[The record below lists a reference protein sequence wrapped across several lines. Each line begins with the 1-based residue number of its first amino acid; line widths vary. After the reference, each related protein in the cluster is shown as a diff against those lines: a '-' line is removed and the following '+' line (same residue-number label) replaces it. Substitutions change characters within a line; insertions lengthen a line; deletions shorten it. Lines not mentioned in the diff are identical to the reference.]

1 MAKRQSESVILQQF
15 ISFLFTIQIGYTR
28 EIEEKGEATKLSF
41 DRKYVIFVAIRSYF
55 VDLREMVK
63 RGELPR
69 INCLVS
75 WKMSS

>member
-41 DRKYVIFVAIRSYF
+41 DWKYVIFVAIRSHF
-55 VDLREMVK
+55 VD
-63 RGELPR
+63 
-69 INCLVS
+69 
-75 WKMSS
+75 